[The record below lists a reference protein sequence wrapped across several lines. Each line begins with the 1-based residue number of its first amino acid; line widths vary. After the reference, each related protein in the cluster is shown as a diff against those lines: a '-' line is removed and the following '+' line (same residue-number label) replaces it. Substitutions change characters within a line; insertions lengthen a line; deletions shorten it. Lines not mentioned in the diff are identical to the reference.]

1 MKRLILALAAAL
13 LLAAP
18 VSGAVKRFIA
28 PSPDRI
34 EAELLDLINADRVKL
49 GRPLLRHHS
58 VLQEIARGHSAKMAA
73 EGKMSH
79 DFPGW
84 PGAERKMQQNDLCF
98 LVSAENV
105 AHGRTPFARFIH
117 EALMAS
123 FRHRVN
129 ILDARMLQA
138 GIGVYRSGDDY
149 YITQEFAAL
158 FPCPAPKAVMVEIE
172 NELCR
177 WYKEKFGFSPLVQ
190 LDARLLA
197 RVSAQQYLANNPIDP
212 QSLTDR
218 EMRGVSVCYNDLGVI
233 LAELKKEIANPA
245 ITSLAVGVAWG
256 RNASFPG
263 GAYAV
268 CLLLFF

>member
-1 MKRLILALAAAL
+1 
-13 LLAAP
+13 
-18 VSGAVKRFIA
+18 
-28 PSPDRI
+28 
-34 EAELLDLINADRVKL
+34 
-49 GRPLLRHHS
+49 
-58 VLQEIARGHSAKMAA
+58 
-73 EGKMSH
+73 MSH

-129 ILDARMLQA
+129 ILDERMLQA
-138 GIGVYRSGDDY
+138 GIGVCRSGDDY
-149 YITQEFAAL
+149 YITQEFAAI
-158 FPCPAPKAVMVEIE
+158 FSCPAPQAVMAEIE

-177 WYKEKFGFSPLVQ
+177 WYKEKFGFSPVVQ

-197 RVSAQQYLANNPIDP
+197 RVSAQQYLVNNPIDP

-218 EMRGVSVCYNDLGVI
+218 EMRGVSVCYNELDVI